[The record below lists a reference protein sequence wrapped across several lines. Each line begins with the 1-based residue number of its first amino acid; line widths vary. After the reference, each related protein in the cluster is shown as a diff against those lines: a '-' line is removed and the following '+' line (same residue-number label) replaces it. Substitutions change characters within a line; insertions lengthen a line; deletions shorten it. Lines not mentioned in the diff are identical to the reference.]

1 MHVNFRSLHD
11 YRDFLYSEYETVNGV
26 GDQVSD
32 QFSRGIRK
40 FADLTDDL
48 SLDESIVDLDDLD

>member
-11 YRDFLYSEYETVNGV
+11 YQDFLYSEYEAVSGT
-26 GDQVSD
+26 GDPVSD
-32 QFSRGIRK
+32 HFSRGIRK

-48 SLDESIVDLDDLD
+48 SLDDSIVDLDDLG